1 MYARQV
7 SVELNRDSREKFTQV
22 LESEI
27 LPLLRKQKGFKDEI
41 SFVNP
46 EGNDAFAISFWE
58 DEESAKAYSHG
69 PYTEVTKF
77 LSKLV
82 QGSPRV
88 RTFEVANSTF
98 HNIAAK
104 AKAA

>member
-7 SVELNRDSREKFTQV
+7 SVELKPDSRIEFTQM

-46 EGNDAFAISFWE
+46 EGDNAFAISLW
-58 DEESAKAYSHG
+58 DDKESARAYSHG
-69 PYTEVTKF
+69 PYAEVTKI

-104 AKAA
+104 LKAA

>member
-7 SVELNRDSREKFTQV
+7 SVELKPDSRIEFTQM

-46 EGNDAFAISFWE
+46 EGDNAFAISHLMQ
-58 DEESAKAYSHG
+58 K
-69 PYTEVTKF
+69 
-77 LSKLV
+77 
-82 QGSPRV
+82 
-88 RTFEVANSTF
+88 
-98 HNIAAK
+98 
-104 AKAA
+104 

>member
-7 SVELNRDSREKFTQV
+7 SVELNRDSREKFTQG

-41 SFVNP
+41 TFVNP
-46 EGNDAFAISFWE
+46 EGNNAFAISFWE
-58 DEESAKAYSHG
+58 DAESAKAYSHG
-69 PYTEVTKF
+69 PYTEVTKI

-88 RTFEVANSTF
+88 RAFEVANSTF

>member
-7 SVELNRDSREKFTQV
+7 SVELKPDSRIEFTQM

-46 EGNDAFAISFWE
+46 EGDNAFAISLW
-58 DEESAKAYSHG
+58 DDKESARAYR
-69 PYTEVTKF
+69 PYAEVTKI

-104 AKAA
+104 LKAA

>member
-7 SVELNRDSREKFTQV
+7 SMELKPNGRTDFIQK

-41 SFVNP
+41 TFVSP
-46 EGNDAFAISFWE
+46 EGKNVVAFSLW
-58 DEESAKAYSHG
+58 DNEESAETYSHG
-69 PYTEVTKF
+69 PYTEVTKI
-77 LSKLV
+77 LSKFA
-82 QGSPRV
+82 QGTPRV
-88 RTFEVANSTF
+88 KAFEVASSTI

-104 AKAA
+104 LKAA

>member
-46 EGNDAFAISFWE
+46 KGNDAFAISFWE

>member
-7 SVELNRDSREKFTQV
+7 SMQLKPDSRIDFIQT

-27 LPLLRKQKGFKDEI
+27 VPLLRKQKGFKDEI
-41 SFVNP
+41 AFLDP
-46 EGNDAFAISFWE
+46 ESKDVVAVSLW
-58 DEESAKAYSHG
+58 DSKESAEAYNRG
-69 PYTEVTKF
+69 PYAEVTKI

-82 QGSPRV
+82 QVTPRL

-104 AKAA
+104 QKAA